1 MWTDG
6 YVPATSFYD
15 YPFYGALSVAYLL
28 FGLLWLVA
36 CTLHSDELIKLQ
48 HLITGGLALGM
59 IETALLYSHYHSW
72 NEHGTVSM
80 SLLSLG
86 GCAFLFFLQLQLP
99 FVIISLLSRVYSSCP
114 FSHVCIRHV
123 PSLTCV
129 FVMSLLS
136 RVYSSC
142 PFSHVCIR
150 HVPSLTCV
158 FVMSLLSRVYSS
170 YPSSHVCI
178 RHIPPLT
185 CVFVM
190 SLLSRV
196 YSSCPS
202 SHVCIRH
209 IPSLTCVFVMSLLS
223 RVYSSYPFSHV
234 CIRHVPSLT
243 CVFVISLLCTTY
255 CVRTYCG
262 SLKASGLSSCR
273 AGL

>member
-59 IETALLYSHYHSW
+59 IEMALLYSHYHSW

-86 GCAFLFFLQLQLP
+86 AP
-99 FVIISLLSRVYSSCP
+99 SSSSC
-114 FSHVCIRHV
+114 
-123 PSLTCV
+123 
-129 FVMSLLS
+129 
-136 RVYSSC
+136 SC
-142 PFSHVCIR
+142 CYRS
-150 HVPSLTCV
+150 
-158 FVMSLLSRVYSS
+158 SS

-178 RHIPPLT
+178 RHIPSLT

-209 IPSLTCVFVMSLLS
+209 IPSLHDLLCQGLLWESQSERPLELSCWFVM
-223 RVYSSYPFSHV
+223 
-234 CIRHVPSLT
+234 PSIL
-243 CVFVISLLCTTY
+243 
-255 CVRTYCG
+255 
-262 SLKASGLSSCR
+262 
-273 AGL
+273 